1 MSKKRGFGF
10 WTLILT
16 SILLSLFLV
25 VGQTFSLFNYE
36 AAVAFGLQESVE
48 EVTQV
53 GIAFAKGFAFAD
65 TIAYIPLLLLGIIGL
80 LKRTKWG
87 IYALF
92 ASCAISVYWP
102 LVHLYAIHVGKSVI
116 ILHPEK
122 YVSFPITLSIII
134 LYGLWGMWYLYN
146 NQIELIK

>member
-10 WTLILT
+10 WVLILT

-53 GIAFAKGFAFAD
+53 GIAFA
-65 TIAYIPLLLLGIIGL
+65 
-80 LKRTKWG
+80 
-87 IYALF
+87 
-92 ASCAISVYWP
+92 
-102 LVHLYAIHVGKSVI
+102 
-116 ILHPEK
+116 
-122 YVSFPITLSIII
+122 
-134 LYGLWGMWYLYN
+134 
-146 NQIELIK
+146 